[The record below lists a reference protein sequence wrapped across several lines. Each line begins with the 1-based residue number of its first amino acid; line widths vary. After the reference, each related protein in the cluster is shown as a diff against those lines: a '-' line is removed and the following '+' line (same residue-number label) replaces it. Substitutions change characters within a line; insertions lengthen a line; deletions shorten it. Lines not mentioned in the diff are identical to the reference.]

1 MAIVANAFP
10 LLMVSSVSAIR
21 GGKVF
26 GAFLRI
32 PVATVALFRFFP
44 LVSYTLISMFDVLF
58 VFVLSTR
65 ERVSLSCKNSFFIF
79 LLVSLTHEL
88 PVLTTATSLKY
99 TFYMLRAS

>member
-32 PVATVALFRFFP
+32 AVATVALFRFSP
-44 LVSYTLISMFDVLF
+44 PSSLIYSHQHVL
-58 VFVLSTR
+58 
-65 ERVSLSCKNSFFIF
+65 RVIRLCS
-79 LLVSLTHEL
+79 
-88 PVLTTATSLKY
+88 
-99 TFYMLRAS
+99 